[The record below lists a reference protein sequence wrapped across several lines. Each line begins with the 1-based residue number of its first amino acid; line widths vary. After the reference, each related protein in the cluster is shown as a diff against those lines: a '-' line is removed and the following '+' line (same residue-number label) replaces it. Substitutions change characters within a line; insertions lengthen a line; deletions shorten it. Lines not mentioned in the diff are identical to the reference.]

1 MNQLEEK
8 LAIIRRRKSI
18 LDYEIEHETDRVK
31 LMCKIEALN
40 ELKEEEKEILKI
52 LGVIK

>member
-8 LAIIRRRKSI
+8 LSIIQRRKKV
-18 LDYEIEHETDRVK
+18 LDYEIKNETDRVK

-40 ELKEEEKEILKI
+40 VLKNEEEEILKT
-52 LGVIK
+52 LGVN

>member
-8 LAIIRRRKSI
+8 LSIIQRRKKI
-18 LDYEIEHETDRVK
+18 LNYEIKHETDRVK

-40 ELKEEEKEILKI
+40 VLKEEEAEILRI
-52 LGVIK
+52 LGVN

>member
-8 LAIIRRRKSI
+8 LGIIQRRMSV
-18 LDYEIEHETDRVK
+18 LNYEIEHETDRVK

-40 ELKEEEKEILKI
+40 VLKNEETEILKQ
-52 LGVIK
+52 LGVS

>member
-8 LAIIRRRKSI
+8 LAIIRRRKKI
-18 LDYEIEHETDRVK
+18 LDYEIKHETDRVK

-40 ELKEEEKEILKI
+40 VLKEEENKILKT
-52 LGVIK
+52 LGVM

>member
-8 LAIIRRRKSI
+8 LQIIQRRKKI

-40 ELKEEEKEILKI
+40 VLKEEENKILKT
-52 LGVIK
+52 LGAI

>member
-8 LAIIRRRKSI
+8 LQIIQRRKKV
-18 LDYEIEHETDRVK
+18 LDYEIKHETDRVK

-40 ELKEEEKEILKI
+40 VLKQEEKDILDR
-52 LGVIK
+52 LGVF